1 MIPSWPERSLDR
13 RPHHFLVVL
22 FGECAERLCIYT
34 LPLLHH
40 LLKSPWRHADQ
51 YHAGLSPNVLEG
63 VCRSSRDEHDRLSG
77 RAHDAVTKL
86 ELKFPLHDVE
96 ELVLRLMDV
105 RGWPALRRD
114 GLTKQAY

>member
-1 MIPSWPERSLDR
+1 MIPFWPERSLDR

-51 YHAGLSPNVLEG
+51 YHAGARPNVLEG
-63 VCRSSRDEHDRLSG
+63 VPVPRGTNITVCAGALMMRSPSLTLNS
-77 RAHDAVTKL
+77 
-86 ELKFPLHDVE
+86 PL
-96 ELVLRLMDV
+96 
-105 RGWPALRRD
+105 
-114 GLTKQAY
+114 TT